1 MRTLKWLDENF
12 EKVFL
17 VSFSAIMVAVI
28 FLQVFMRYVMQNS
41 LPWSEELARYCAI
54 WLVYIGISYGVK
66 KQRHI
71 SVDIAFLLLKD
82 RGKLILQM
90 IANILFLVFAIFV
103 VLYGYDT
110 SAKLLEFGQKS
121 PANQIP
127 MGFVYLAAPV
137 GMALAGIRIIQNL
150 IVQFQ
155 SLFSTKLSIV
165 NEDIKVNAE
174 IEQL

>member
-17 VSFSAIMVAVI
+17 VLFSTIMVVVI

-82 RGKLILQM
+82 RGKLILQI
-90 IANILFLVFAIFV
+90 IANILFLSFAIFV
-103 VLYGYDT
+103 ALYGYDT
-110 SAKLLEFGQKS
+110 SARLLEFGQKS

-127 MGFVYLAAPV
+127 MGLVYLAAPV
-137 GMALAGIRIIQNL
+137 GMALAGIRIVQNL
-150 IVQFQ
+150 ILQFQ
-155 SLFSTKLSIV
+155 SLFSTKSTLV
-165 NEDIKVNAE
+165 NSNIKANTE